1 MWDIGGQ
8 ESLRKD
14 WSTYYSTAEVSVFRY
29 FLFKIQLIKYF
40 VLLHKYRW
48 IK

>member
-14 WSTYYSTAEVSVFRY
+14 WSTYYATAEVGNNFSVIDSDMFVFDIY
-29 FLFKIQLIKYF
+29 FENIFL
-40 VLLHKYRW
+40 
-48 IK
+48 

>member
-14 WSTYYSTAEVSVFRY
+14 WSTYYSTAEVSIFRY
-29 FLFKIQLIKYF
+29 FLFRLEIINYNS
-40 VLLHKYRW
+40 LLGKYRW